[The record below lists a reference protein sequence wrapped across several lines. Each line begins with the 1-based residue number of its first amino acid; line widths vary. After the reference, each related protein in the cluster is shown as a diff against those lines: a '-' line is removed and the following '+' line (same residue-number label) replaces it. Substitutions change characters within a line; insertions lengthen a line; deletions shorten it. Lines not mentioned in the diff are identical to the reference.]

1 MPIDDQIE
9 KLRIADEL
17 KQLEELQRK
26 AHEYK
31 LQIENLTREVEH
43 YQNFLISKDKE
54 KQVQLIKAHLKGLS
68 NFWPLN
74 NSLNELDKA
83 ICNFV
88 TNPEFPEIYKNAL
101 ILSNQLDRIE
111 YISMK
116 AIQLELNPTSD
127 DALQFY
133 AKLAPLGLNLVCP
146 YFKYDPD
153 FSKRNILDQC
163 TIDGEEVNTTCNGR
177 YDICVIFKDRTSKFA
192 TQELPLQKPF
202 VHFNTPSIK
211 ISDDE
216 KSDLEYKLKEEIDK
230 YWRDE
235 A

>member
-1 MPIDDQIE
+1 MSKYGAHKMPIDDQIE

-54 KQVQLIKAHLKGLS
+54 KQV
-68 NFWPLN
+68 
-74 NSLNELDKA
+74 
-83 ICNFV
+83 
-88 TNPEFPEIYKNAL
+88 
-101 ILSNQLDRIE
+101 
-111 YISMK
+111 
-116 AIQLELNPTSD
+116 ELNPTSD